1 MARRM
6 KRETRL
12 LLQRVLTV
20 ASFLVAGVATAL
32 WYQHKAAGVPSPLW
46 LLGVVGYSWT
56 FVLFLA
62 INMAAR
68 SYSKKYRNR

>member
-1 MARRM
+1 MAKRM

-32 WYQHKAAGVPSPLW
+32 WVQHKAAGMSSPLW

-56 FVLFLA
+56 FVGFLA
-62 INMAAR
+62 IQLAAR
-68 SYSKKYRNR
+68 SFSKKYRNR